1 MERSDPPRPLAKAF
15 PASPDGQSKP
25 SDEDGAVAGVEAHG
39 ASPPPLETVEG
50 PVQAGPFLGFT
61 SMVGPDLDGPSV
73 DANAAET
80 AAGDESD
87 RMQRPV
93 DPVLSEEPPPTPE
106 LFPQPADAFPDGVTG
121 VAMPQEIQTPTLSEE
136 AAVADHPVLATDTQ
150 GVPALEPWPDPLET
164 ARSDGDVPGLPM
176 AAAEEISGS
185 QPAEDFADVA
195 KTANAANEAPQ
206 PMPSGAAVAGFEAGE
221 DDAADEAVASDL
233 MPPAV
238 AAEPTAGGNAA
249 DTALGLAPADTDA
262 PSFVPEMSA
271 PISAPVTVP
280 DIGAW
285 RAPEP
290 ALPSLDAPTTPQA
303 SKLSLH
309 PDSHS
314 DWTPS
319 VEVTS
324 VPETAAP
331 GPDFSRMWS
340 APQAAAIAPSSAFVS
355 AAHAADIGWHSPP
368 SAAPASGQPERRD
381 WKAFAYRVARIGF
394 FVLVGWFA
402 FVLALVVLYRF
413 VNPPFSMLMAQQWL
427 TGTSIQK
434 QWVPLEQISPNLQRA
449 VVVSEDSRFCQHWGI
464 DLEEMANAIRRSSGG
479 YPRGASTITMQLAK
493 NLFLLPTKSYLRKMV
508 EVPLTVAIE
517 LTWPKAR
524 ILEVYLNVVE
534 WGPGVFGAEA
544 ASRTHFKRP
553 ASQLTARQAAQLAV
567 SLPNPIV
574 RNAGRPGPL
583 VRKRAGV
590 IQQRA
595 AGARGVLSCIDQ
607 GR

>member
-1 MERSDPPRPLAKAF
+1 MIGPNTDS
-15 PASPDGQSKP
+15 QP
-25 SDEDGAVAGVEAHG
+25 SEA
-39 ASPPPLETVEG
+39 
-50 PVQAGPFLGFT
+50 
-61 SMVGPDLDGPSV
+61 
-73 DANAAET
+73 AAA
-80 AAGDESD
+80 AAGDELD
-87 RMQRPV
+87 HVGHPV
-93 DPVLSEEPPPTPE
+93 EPAPSQVPEPAPE
-106 LFPQPADAFPDGVTG
+106 LSLPPAPISTAPQPDVFSDGADGTGNPQVVQSPIVPD
-121 VAMPQEIQTPTLSEE
+121 E
-136 AAVADHPVLATDTQ
+136 AALVDHAAPAPAPEAE

-164 ARSDGDVPGLPM
+164 AHSGGDLDVSQM
-176 AAAEEISGS
+176 AAADENFGS
-185 QPAEDFADVA
+185 QAAANFADVVKA
-195 KTANAANEAPQ
+195 ANPANEAPE
-206 PMPSGAAVAGFEAGE
+206 PTPLGAAVAGFAAGDNDDEAVESAAEPVARNATPTLVAAEATAGSNDADAAFSFAPANADTA
-221 DDAADEAVASDL
+221 DDAAPFLPEI
-233 MPPAV
+233 P
-238 AAEPTAGGNAA
+238 EPV
-249 DTALGLAPADTDA
+249 
-262 PSFVPEMSA
+262 S
-271 PISAPVTVP
+271 VP

-290 ALPSLDAPTTPQA
+290 ALPSLDAPINPPA

-319 VEVTS
+319 IEVA
-324 VPETAAP
+324 PAPAAAAP
-331 GPDFSRMWS
+331 ELDFTEPDFSRMWS
-340 APQAAAIAPSSAFVS
+340 EPQAAAMAAPAFAS
-355 AAHAADIGWHSPP
+355 AAHAADISWQSPS
-368 SAAPASGQPERRD
+368 SAASAAGQPERRS

-402 FVLALVVLYRF
+402 FVLTLVVLYRF

-464 DLEEMANAIRRSSGG
+464 DLEEMANAIRRSGGG

-553 ASQLTARQAAQLAV
+553 ASELTARQAAQLAV

-595 AGARGVLSCIDQ
+595 AGARGVLSCISQ